1 MTVRDVI
8 RLGAHDGKR
17 EIFLSLTAEASKL
30 HWSEQKALLEKFSFK
45 QLLPLAE
52 AAFQLAE
59 DKKYKLDP
67 YSFYIPNEPEAAGKA
82 FSPKVAVQALQ
93 SGKVLKCSRDGFGKP
108 KLTFGDKDWKPA
120 KSKTSVTKYYDY

>member
-8 RLGAHDGKR
+8 RLRTHGEKR
-17 EIFLSLTAEASKL
+17 VIFLGLTTEAAKL

-52 AAFQLAE
+52 AAIKTAE
-59 DKKYKLDP
+59 AKKFKLDP
-67 YSFYIPNEPEAAGKA
+67 YAFYIPGEASGEP
-82 FSPKVAVQALQ
+82 FSPKLAVEALQ
-93 SGKVLKCSRDGFGKP
+93 SGKVLKCSRDRFGKP

-120 KSKTSVTKYYDY
+120 AKKDSVIDDIDY